1 MDVNKIV
8 EHICCD
14 YSRGGL
20 EHICEP
26 YFKNVRKAKR
36 PDLEQ
41 VAFIVIAQN
50 LDPAHIYRISTETK
64 VIKEF
69 CSAQQV
75 VQYIKRQTIYNWYD
89 EPEYPVE
96 RNTASQRIKISKV
109 GVRTV

>member
-1 MDVNKIV
+1 MNINKIV

-20 EHICEP
+20 EDICRP
-26 YFKNVRKAKR
+26 YFKDVRKAKR
-36 PDLEQ
+36 GDLEQ
-41 VAFIVIAQN
+41 VAFIVIAQQI
-50 LDPAHIYRISTETK
+50 DPAHIYRISTETK

-75 VQYIKRQTIYNWYD
+75 VNYIRKQTIYNWAD
-89 EPEYPVE
+89 GPEYPIE
-96 RNTASQRIKISKV
+96 RSATQQRVKISKI